1 MNRQTRTAL
10 FAVLALVN
18 SAAIWGQTG
27 WALDHIVPAHT
38 DWRAALALS
47 LGFAAAL
54 ELTGVVLAL
63 LADAAEVNHTPAG
76 GIRLGSYAMGL
87 ASGALNLSHWGWNAA
102 GIAFAFLSALSP
114 FLWGI
119 RARVRRGAPAA
130 PSRRF
135 WHPLRSIV
143 LIRYM
148 AWEGI
153 ATEDEALSHW
163 YSTPEALS
171 PEEVEQAEERLSL
184 LAEEQAEMDW
194 STAAEIELGTEML
207 AETPISPA
215 PSAPAIERAPRGE
228 ISPALRSAVEAL
240 MNGDRPEVGGPGA
253 SAAVIGRY
261 SKVLRTLRDNPNA
274 QISATAEKVKPE
286 LVDILRSHA
295 REAAPR

>member
-1 MNRQTRTAL
+1 MNKQTRTAL
-10 FAVLALVN
+10 FAVLVLVN

-27 WALDHIVPAHT
+27 WALDHIVPEHT
-38 DWRAALALS
+38 DFRAALALS

-87 ASGALNLSHWGWNAA
+87 ASGALNLSHWGLNAA

-153 ATEDEALSHW
+153 ATEDEALERW
-163 YSTPEALS
+163 VTP
-171 PEEVEQAEERLSL
+171 SL
-184 LAEEQAEMDW
+184 LVEPKQISDEEME
-194 STAAEIELGTEML
+194 EILEKWDVRELTEDAPEIL
-207 AETPISPA
+207 PSAPVSPA
-215 PSAPAIERAPRGE
+215 PQRPEIERAPRGE
-228 ISPALRSAVEAL
+228 IAPALRAAVEAL
-240 MNGDRPEVGGPGA
+240 ISDRTPEYGDGA
-253 SAAVIGRY
+253 SRAVVGRY
-261 SKVLRTLRDNPNA
+261 GKVLRTLLREGPNTP
-274 QISATAEKVKPE
+274 IDVRAEKVKTE
-286 LVDILRSHA
+286 LVDLLRSHA
-295 REAAPR
+295 RSVAPR